1 MSETNSVA
9 YQNKDITSKYFGEH
23 LKDKS
28 LAVYG
33 LKIPKIA
40 AVLPT
45 NLPLIEANEL
55 RIDNLFRLEDGSL
68 ALIDYESTYADESKL
83 KYLNYVIRTLK
94 RSLDKEGLMRNIRM
108 IVIYTADIEPG
119 MTRPRMDVGCLQFE
133 LEEAFLVNLDSKAM
147 EADLRRKIKMG
158 ERLTDEDMMKF
169 VILPLTYRGKKKK
182 QSCIR
187 RCFDMAK
194 QITDVHIQVFMLSGM
209 LVFADKVVTKEDSEN
224 IKEWLRMTQVGQ
236 LFEEEKIAYGKEQCE
251 MAKWEK
257 EEEIAR
263 KMLARGDSVAKVVS
277 IMSILTK
284 EEVQKLAAKKK

>member
-28 LAVYG
+28 LEVYG

-257 EEEIAR
+257 EEEIAK
-263 KMLARGDSVAKVVS
+263 KMLARGDSVAKIVS